1 MHFLNVYNLF
11 IFFYLFGKELM
22 EVKFVLQ
29 VHADQARLEKST
41 AALRE
46 AKETAA
52 LALSRLPRLEVS
64 SFDFYSCC

>member
-1 MHFLNVYNLF
+1 MC
-11 IFFYLFGKELM
+11 ELM

-52 LALSRLPRLEVS
+52 LANSRALALSRLPRLEVS

>member
-1 MHFLNVYNLF
+1 M
-11 IFFYLFGKELM
+11 G
-22 EVKFVLQ
+22 VKSVLQ

-52 LALSRLPRLEVS
+52 LANSRELAISRLPRLEVS